1 MLMDE
6 VIMKMVI
13 NRKVRPTEFM

>member
-6 VIMKMVI
+6 VIMKML
-13 NRKVRPTEFM
+13 NYRKVRPTEFM